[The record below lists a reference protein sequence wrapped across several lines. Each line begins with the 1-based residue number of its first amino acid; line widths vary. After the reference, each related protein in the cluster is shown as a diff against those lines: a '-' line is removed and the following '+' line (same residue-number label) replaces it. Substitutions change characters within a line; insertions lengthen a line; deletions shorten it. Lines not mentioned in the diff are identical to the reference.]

1 VAALTTLANR
11 PLPFPVTSADQPSLH
26 LLPGQQ
32 TRLGLSPAQE
42 ELVMPILQDEF
53 EQLQELRADLA
64 ATPSHRDRF
73 FLVCE
78 ARWIR
83 EEADNRI
90 EQLLTDAQQSVWE
103 EIRDER
109 RSDMRDEFQRNAGGS
124 HPPYPLNP

>member
-1 VAALTTLANR
+1 ME
-11 PLPFPVTSADQPSLH
+11 PFVLSSLLSSADQA
-26 LLPGQQ
+26 
-32 TRLGLSPAQE
+32 RLRLAPAQQE
-42 ELVMPILQDEF
+42 QILPILQDEAG
-53 EQLQELRADLA
+53 QLNEVRTDLV
-64 ATPSHRDRF
+64 ATPSRRDRF
-73 FLVCE
+73 FLICE

-124 HPPYPLNP
+124 H

>member
-1 VAALTTLANR
+1 MN
-11 PLPFPVTSADQPSLH
+11 SAGQPSLH
-26 LLPGQQ
+26 LLPNQQ

-42 ELVMPILQDEF
+42 ELVTPILQDEF
-53 EQLQELRADLA
+53 EQLLELRADLV

-73 FLVCE
+73 FLICE

-83 EEADNRI
+83 EETDNRV
-90 EQLLTDAQQSVWE
+90 EQLLTDAQQSIWE

-109 RSDMRDEFQRNAGGS
+109 RADMRDEFQRNASGS

>member
-1 VAALTTLANR
+1 MNAAR
-11 PLPFPVTSADQPSLH
+11 QPNLH
-26 LLPGQQ
+26 LLPSQQ
-32 TRLGLSPAQE
+32 ARLGLTPAQE

-53 EQLQELRADLA
+53 EQLLELRADLV

-90 EQLLTDAQQSVWE
+90 EQLLTDAQQSIWE

-109 RSDMRDEFQRNAGGS
+109 RADMRDEFQRHAPGS
-124 HPPYPLNP
+124 NPPHP

>member
-1 VAALTTLANR
+1 M
-11 PLPFPVTSADQPSLH
+11 PSADQPSLH
-26 LLPGQQ
+26 LLPNQQ
-32 TRLGLSPAQE
+32 TRLALSPAQE

-53 EQLQELRADLA
+53 EQLLGLRADLA

-90 EQLLTDAQQSVWE
+90 EQFLTDAQQSIWE

-109 RSDMRDEFQRNAGGS
+109 RAEMRDEFQRHAPGS
-124 HPPYPLNP
+124 NPPHPFP

>member
-1 VAALTTLANR
+1 MNPTEHIA
-11 PLPFPVTSADQPSLH
+11 LH
-26 LLPGQQ
+26 LLADQQ
-32 TRLGLSPAQE
+32 DRLHLAPAQE
-42 ELVMPILQDEF
+42 EKVASILQDEF
-53 EQLQELRADLA
+53 EQLAELRTDLA

-90 EQLLTDAQQSVWE
+90 EQLLDDAQQKIWE

-109 RSDMRDEFQRNAGGS
+109 RSEMRDELQRHATGPWS
-124 HPPYPLNP
+124 QPPFRA